1 MDKIKAV
8 IIDDESHARLLLRGM
23 LNSFCHNVEVI
34 AESEDLP
41 NGVKT
46 IRKLKP
52 ELVFLDIEMPGHSG
66 LELLDFFDENEVDF
80 SIVFTTAYHQYAI
93 KAFKLAALDYLLK
106 PISPQELEDVVKR
119 YSREKRGNKSQYD
132 HLREMLSPATPR
144 SIAVPFS
151 GGFKFVAVD
160 TIMYIKADNT
170 YSEVYTAEGEKLVA
184 SRTLKNFEDV
194 LSEDPRF
201 MRTHKSY
208 IVNIGYVK
216 ELVKSDGGYLIME
229 NKEHISVT
237 PEKMRDLI
245 DKNILIKR

>member
-1 MDKIKAV
+1 MNKIKAV

-23 LNSFCHNVEVI
+23 LNSFCPNVEVI

-41 NGVKT
+41 NGVKS
-46 IRKLKP
+46 IRKNKP

-66 LELLDFFDENEVDF
+66 LELLDFFDEGEIDF

-93 KAFKLAALDYLLK
+93 KAFKLSALDYLLK

-119 YSREKRGNKSQYD
+119 FSKEKRSHRQQYD
-132 HLREMLSPATPR
+132 HFREMMNTTAPR
-144 SIAVPFS
+144 SIAVPYS
-151 GGFKFVAVD
+151 GGFRFVSVD
-160 TIMYIKADNT
+160 QIMYIRADNS
-170 YSEVYTAEGEKLVA
+170 YSEVVTSEGEKLVA

-194 LSEDPRF
+194 LSGDIRF

-208 IVNIGYVK
+208 IVNTAYVK
-216 ELVKSDGGYLIME
+216 ELVKSDGGYLVME

-237 PEKMRDLI
+237 PEKMKELI
-245 DKNILIKR
+245 DRNVLIKR

>member
-1 MDKIKAV
+1 MEKIRAV

-23 LNSFCHNVEVI
+23 LNSFCPNVEII

-46 IRKLKP
+46 IRKTKP

-66 LELLDFFDENEVDF
+66 LELLDFFDEQEVDF

-93 KAFKLAALDYLLK
+93 KAFKLSALDYLLK

-119 YSREKRGNKSQYD
+119 FSKEKRGYKSQYD
-132 HLREMLSPATPR
+132 HLREMLTPSAPR
-144 SIAVPFS
+144 SIAVPYA

-160 TIMYIKADNT
+160 SIMYIKADNT
-170 YSEVYTAEGEKLVA
+170 YSEVITSDGEKLIA

-194 LSEDPRF
+194 LSEDNRF

-208 IVNIGYVK
+208 LVNTWFVK

-229 NKEHISVT
+229 NREHISVT
-237 PEKMRDLI
+237 PEKMKELI
-245 DKNILIKR
+245 DKNVLIKR